1 MEEKEPIRVKLSTVL
16 LIIAVVVIIATAVVI
31 GILYKQ
37 NISKNNNTPNT
48 ENVMIGENEISNV
61 EDVEKNDIDEQD
73 NKENDDFSDSNT
85 TTIIT
90 NENKST
96 KQNSSNNNI
105 SKDSTQNTSKDTT
118 QMTPNV
124 SKNTATNKILGKWKA
139 EKVVDSDGNDLGL
152 SAVWGTGITYSNEME
167 FKENGILSYA
177 IGITASSDDG
187 TYTINGN
194 TIKYGLPTDV
204 KGEMNWSTLTYI
216 PEEDVLKEEIDNFGE
231 KQIVT
236 YIRVNKNG
244 NNKNDKYKEITKKLD
259 LNDENFKEIFVIT
272 DVEKNGGKYTLK
284 GRVYTKYILTKSE
297 YNAAKNTGKIIING
311 KEYKVKKQ
319 NGDDVFSLYS
329 KNKQSLQYFI
339 KKVDGEYILESETQQ
354 GFCYKAT
361 NNYKKITIDGNT
373 KCVHTNYNGSI
384 DEEKVIE
391 DTTVKNYFKNF
402 KSITE
407 NTEPGELLPNY
418 NFEFKNGKCT
428 KIIIK
433 TIYI

>member
-216 PEEDVLKEEIDNFGE
+216 PEEDVLKEEIDVVGE
-231 KQIVT
+231 KAIVT
-236 YIRVNKNG
+236 YIRA
-244 NNKNDKYKEITKKLD
+244 D
-259 LNDENFKEIFVIT
+259 
-272 DVEKNGGKYTLK
+272 
-284 GRVYTKYILTKSE
+284 
-297 YNAAKNTGKIIING
+297 
-311 KEYKVKKQ
+311 
-319 NGDDVFSLYS
+319 
-329 KNKQSLQYFI
+329 
-339 KKVDGEYILESETQQ
+339 
-354 GFCYKAT
+354 
-361 NNYKKITIDGNT
+361 
-373 KCVHTNYNGSI
+373 
-384 DEEKVIE
+384 
-391 DTTVKNYFKNF
+391 
-402 KSITE
+402 
-407 NTEPGELLPNY
+407 
-418 NFEFKNGKCT
+418 
-428 KIIIK
+428 
-433 TIYI
+433 

>member
-16 LIIAVVVIIATAVVI
+16 LIISVVVIIATAVVI

-48 ENVMIGENEISNV
+48 ENVMIGENENKSSKQNISN
-61 EDVEKNDIDEQD
+61 N
-73 NKENDDFSDSNT
+73 NT
-85 TTIIT
+85 
-90 NENKST
+90 
-96 KQNSSNNNI
+96 QNSSNENTSKDSTQNT

-244 NNKNDKYKEITKKLD
+244 NNKNDKYKEITKK
-259 LNDENFKEIFVIT
+259 
-272 DVEKNGGKYTLK
+272 
-284 GRVYTKYILTKSE
+284 
-297 YNAAKNTGKIIING
+297 
-311 KEYKVKKQ
+311 
-319 NGDDVFSLYS
+319 
-329 KNKQSLQYFI
+329 
-339 KKVDGEYILESETQQ
+339 
-354 GFCYKAT
+354 
-361 NNYKKITIDGNT
+361 
-373 KCVHTNYNGSI
+373 
-384 DEEKVIE
+384 
-391 DTTVKNYFKNF
+391 
-402 KSITE
+402 
-407 NTEPGELLPNY
+407 
-418 NFEFKNGKCT
+418 
-428 KIIIK
+428 
-433 TIYI
+433 